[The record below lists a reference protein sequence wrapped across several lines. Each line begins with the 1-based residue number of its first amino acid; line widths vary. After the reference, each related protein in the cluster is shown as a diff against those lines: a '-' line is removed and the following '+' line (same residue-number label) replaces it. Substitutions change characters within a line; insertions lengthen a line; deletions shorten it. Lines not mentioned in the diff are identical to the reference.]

1 MPMAMP
7 IAGVGTGQRE
17 AELPPEDNP
26 LRTVHAAELA
36 KLRQARASA
45 AAKAEIEAAQRV
57 LDRLNASSDCSKP
70 QSDACKP
77 QTDLGQRIKLVG
89 EKIDKIAD
97 RLNAVEKLA
106 LIHDNYLS
114 KDFPKPPPPKPSK

>member
-1 MPMAMP
+1 MSMPV
-7 IAGVGTGQRE
+7 AGVGIGQRDVE
-17 AELPPEDNP
+17 SPPEDNP
-26 LRTVHAAELA
+26 LRTVHAAEVA

-70 QSDACKP
+70 QPDACKP

-89 EKIDKIAD
+89 EKIDKLAD
-97 RLNAVEKLA
+97 RLNAVEKLS

-114 KDFPKPPPPKPSK
+114 KDFQKTPPPKPAKQ